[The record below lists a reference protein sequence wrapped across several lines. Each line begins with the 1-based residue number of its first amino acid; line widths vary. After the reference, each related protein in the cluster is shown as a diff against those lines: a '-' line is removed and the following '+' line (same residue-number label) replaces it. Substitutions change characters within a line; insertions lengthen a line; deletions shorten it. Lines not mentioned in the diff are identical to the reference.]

1 MRNAFM
7 DELIN
12 AARVRDDIVLIIGD
26 LGYSVIEPFADEFP
40 DRFFNAG
47 IAEQNMMGMAAGMA
61 SEGMQVFTY
70 SIGNFPT
77 LRCAEQ
83 IRNDV
88 DYHNLPV
95 TNVVV
100 GGGVTYGLLGYSHH
114 AIQDYA
120 LMRSLPN
127 MTIASPGDPL
137 EVRACMEYILKNKK
151 PYYLRMRKG
160 GEKIVHS
167 ELPVDIESGIFLSQN
182 EKQKD
187 AVISTG
193 GDLNKTIKWVDENTN
208 GRVDIYSVPIWGAA
222 YEKNIYRLI
231 KRYKKVI
238 TYEDHLSSG
247 GFGSWVNEICIKS
260 NLDIE
265 ITNKSLSPKIC
276 GMVAK
281 QETLHNISKL
291 R

>member
-7 DELIN
+7 DKLIT
-12 AARVRDDIVLIIGD
+12 AARARDDVVLIIGD

-77 LRCAEQ
+77 WRCAEQ

-100 GGGVTYGLLGYSHH
+100 GGGVTYGSLGYSHH

-127 MTIASPGDPL
+127 MTIAAPGDPL
-137 EVRACMEYILKNKK
+137 EVRACMELILENKK

-160 GEKIVHS
+160 GENKVHN
-167 ELPVDIESGIFLSQN
+167 ELPVNIENGILVSKG
-182 EKQKD
+182 EKNKN
-187 AVISTG
+187 VIISTG
-193 GDLNKTIKWVDENTN
+193 GDLNKTKQWIEENTEEKI
-208 GRVDIYSVPIWGAA
+208 DIYSFPIWGEAC
-222 YEKNIYRLI
+222 EKNIIELI
-231 KRYKKVI
+231 NDYENII
-238 TYEDHLSSG
+238 TYEDHLSNG
-247 GFGSWVNEICIKS
+247 GFGSWIGEICVKK
-260 NLDIE
+260 NLEKKI
-265 ITNKSLSPKIC
+265 INLTLSSKIC
-276 GMVAK
+276 GVVAK
-281 QETLHNISKL
+281 QETMHKMSRI